1 MNPARFS
8 DKNILFIFIDLQK
21 QLLDKISDSRRLVHN
36 NILLL
41 KASEILQIPRL
52 VTSQYRQGLGEI
64 EPLNG

>member
-36 NILLL
+36 DILLL

-52 VTSQYRQGLGEI
+52 VTSQYRQGLREI